1 MKHIRKVYIDMN
13 RVINDDCFNVFST
26 LEDNSIL
33 LSAKR
38 LKRNFIGIEIDKDY
52 YDIIQHRLNQPFE
65 AKLF

>member
-1 MKHIRKVYIDMN
+1 MDRLIELCTFEGQTILDP
-13 RVINDDCFNVFST
+13 FAGSGST
-26 LEDNSIL
+26 L